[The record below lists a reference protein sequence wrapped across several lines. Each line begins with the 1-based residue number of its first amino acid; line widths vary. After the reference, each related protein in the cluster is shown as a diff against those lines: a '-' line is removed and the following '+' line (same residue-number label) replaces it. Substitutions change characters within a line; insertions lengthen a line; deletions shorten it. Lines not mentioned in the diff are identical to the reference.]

1 MYQSEWKD
9 VLAFRHKTELLDKP
23 FNAYLVDLWAWF
35 MCSLRFTVCDI
46 CESLKSQLHDPHVPL
61 PQKLGNAATYRDHL
75 QAQYQDRSV
84 CWQLCDIS
92 NAREGDVLVCW
103 LDAMEQAKFAIPR
116 CRGLRTSSA
125 TSVTEVFCLRQSTFQ
140 MWLFL
145 TSARSKLQKPRMKLH
160 GAWFFGYCLDL
171 HCIDETNKHDAACI
185 IEVISQGVQRVTC
198 WCLLYFNFQ
207 SLSFANQL
215 ANLHSFFLPMRVK
228 QSYVQTKAFDICAE
242 RGVAAPQHLICIEP
256 RLVLHAFGVLQ

>member
-1 MYQSEWKD
+1 
-9 VLAFRHKTELLDKP
+9 
-23 FNAYLVDLWAWF
+23 

-185 IEVISQGVQRVTC
+185 IEVISQGSSESLVGVYCISTFKVSHLQTNLQTFTLSSCQCVSNRAMFKLR
-198 WCLLYFNFQ
+198 LLI
-207 SLSFANQL
+207 
-215 ANLHSFFLPMRVK
+215 
-228 QSYVQTKAFDICAE
+228 YVQSE
-242 RGVAAPQHLICIEP
+242 GLQP
-256 RLVLHAFGVLQ
+256 RSI